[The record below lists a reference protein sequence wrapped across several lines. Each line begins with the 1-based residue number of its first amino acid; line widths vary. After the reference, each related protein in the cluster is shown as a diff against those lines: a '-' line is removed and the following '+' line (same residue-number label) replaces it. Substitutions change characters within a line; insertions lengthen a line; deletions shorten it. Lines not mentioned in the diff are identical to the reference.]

1 MLDLTLEAGE
11 RIESKLDIDVHEID
25 TAVAFSFGA
34 FGPALF
40 LVGVACLLRLFCW
53 PRVKRVCARACP
65 SLCHD
70 DAGYRVAS
78 ELTAADE
85 WAKMIEDNQN
95 PKPPPK
101 EQETPLAE
109 QEEEETTD
117 EEEDDG
123 EEEESEG
130 EEEEESEDEEESEEE
145 EEEPPPPPRWRVKPA
160 PLPKRRVEK
169 PPIKIDPALEEWG
182 RRSLLRSQSSPRGS
196 RLGLRQ
202 PREFCSRA
210 GRPRRRRSRPRRR
223 RHQTSRSTR
232 TLFCVL
238 FDLENSGA
246 RHGAAF

>member
-101 EQETPLAE
+101 EQETPLAG

-130 EEEEESEDEEESEEE
+130 EEEEESEDDEEESEEE

-182 RRSLLRSQSSPRGS
+182 RTVAPAKPVVAERKPAWASSAKGILLASWTATPPP
-196 RLGLRQ
+196 Q
-202 PREFCSRA
+202 PPAPPPAPDEPFDPDA
-210 GRPRRRRSRPRRR
+210 
-223 RHQTSRSTR
+223 
-232 TLFCVL
+232 VL
-238 FDLENSGA
+238 CTV
-246 RHGAAF
+246 